1 MFATFNYTQFPIIYV
16 HLNSTIIDEKEFTH
30 FTDEWLQ
37 IYKMKQYFTLI
48 FDTSQISY
56 IPLIYSIHMAQF
68 IQTIKQQPIQYL
80 QQSIMIITNYFVQ
93 TMAAFIFK
101 LQSPVA
107 PVYIISDKSH
117 IQSILEHQPSKD
129 TICIQP
135 EDSIIPFF

>member
-1 MFATFNYTQFPIIYV
+1 MFASFNYTQFPIIYV
-16 HLNSTIIDEKEFTH
+16 HLNSTIIDDHDFTH

-37 IYKMKQYFTLI
+37 IYKKKQYFTLI

-56 IPLIYSIHMAQF
+56 IPLIYSIRMAQF
-68 IQTIKQQPIQYL
+68 IQTLKQQPIQYL

-93 TMAAFIFK
+93 TMASIIFK

-107 PVYIISDKSH
+107 PVYIISDKLYIH
-117 IQSILEHQPSKD
+117 SILDHKPSKD
-129 TICIQP
+129 TICILP